1 MMKLFGQ
8 QSRSIVQN
16 QADWQLWQQQPLGQS
31 LIAHEKNLLSPLLE
45 RKLGVQLLQLSIAG
59 CEPLFEKSSI
69 PNQTF
74 AQISSANNN
83 QQTQTNC
90 NLLLEPCYLPIANDS
105 QDVVILHHILE
116 YTQNPHQ
123 VLREAYRTLTS
134 GGQLLVMVFNP
145 FSLMG
150 IRKTLSPG
158 NRAPWSG
165 RYHSWVRL
173 NDWLKLLG
181 FNVEAT
187 HYCFF
192 RAPLSGTQGDG
203 SNSKT
208 EQLGRKYN
216 CFFGSTYAIVAR
228 KQTVG
233 MTPLYETK
241 IKRRVLAFPVT
252 EPSTRNIK
260 ALDDSLQK

>member
-16 QADWQLWQQQPLGQS
+16 QADWQLWQQQPLGQA
-31 LIAHEKNLLSPLLE
+31 LIKHEKALLTPLLE

-74 AQISSANNN
+74 AQISSTGGN
-83 QQTQTNC
+83 QQPQSNC
-90 NLLLEPCYLPIANDS
+90 NVLLEPCYLSIASSS

-116 YTQNPHQ
+116 YTRDPHH
-123 VLREAYRTLTS
+123 VLREVHRVLTS
-134 GGQLLVMVFNP
+134 GGQLFVMAFNP
-145 FSLMG
+145 WSLMG
-150 IRKTLSPG
+150 VRKTLTPRS
-158 NRAPWSG
+158 RAPWSG
-165 RYHSWVRL
+165 RYRSWLRL

-181 FNVEAT
+181 FKVEHT
-187 HYCFF
+187 HYGFF
-192 RAPLSGTQGDG
+192 RVPFNSTQGDG
-203 SNSKT
+203 SNSKI

-228 KQTVG
+228 KQTAG

-241 IKRRVLAFPVT
+241 LKRRVLTFPVT
-252 EPSTRNIK
+252 EPTTRSIK
-260 ALDDSLQK
+260 TLDDSPQQ